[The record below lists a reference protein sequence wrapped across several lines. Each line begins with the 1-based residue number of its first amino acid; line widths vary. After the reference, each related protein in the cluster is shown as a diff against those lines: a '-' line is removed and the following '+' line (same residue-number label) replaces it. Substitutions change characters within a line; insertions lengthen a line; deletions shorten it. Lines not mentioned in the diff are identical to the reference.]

1 VDPVKIAIFLA
12 VFGLLLVIGRVLSAS
27 SEVHAA
33 QLPLPEPQMG
43 SAGAPDSSEND
54 GLKQP
59 DLTGAEI
66 EFPIHLPPVT
76 RLGDGRFNRP
86 IVRNYYF
93 AKTDLVRGP
102 ADPSSFCDEFF
113 IELQDPE
120 SGHVWTDDYTVV
132 TPAGLH
138 QVMNSEKF
146 DSLYLAGNT
155 VVISGWDLR
164 MVLHTVMDE
173 IMKEYGEPKEDTG
186 SQPVELE
193 SSKISRWGHK
203 I

>member
-1 VDPVKIAIFLA
+1 VDPVKIAIFLV
-12 VFGLLLVIGRVLSAS
+12 VFGLLLVIGRMLSAS

-33 QLPLPEPQMG
+33 QLPLPEPQTR
-43 SAGAPDSSEND
+43 SAGAPDSSESD
-54 GLKQP
+54 GFKQR

-66 EFPIHLPPVT
+66 EFPIQLPPVA

-93 AKTDLVRGP
+93 AKTDLLRGP
-102 ADPSSFCDEFF
+102 ADPASFCDEFF
-113 IELQDPE
+113 IELQDPQ
-120 SGHVWTDDYTVV
+120 SGHVWTYDYTVA

-146 DSLYLAGNT
+146 DSLYLAGNA

-173 IMKEYGEPKEDTG
+173 IMKEYGEPKDTG

-203 I
+203 S